1 MRVLLKMS
9 LEGLPPSVNEMYG
22 ISKRRKY
29 KSSEVDKWQWKT
41 VTDFKKNYRAET
53 YTGDAEIKITLQTK
67 NKRRW
72 DIDNRVKALQDCLQ
86 FAGVIENDAQVQK
99 LEVERIYTNKDV
111 TLIEVIARE

>member
-53 YTGDAEIKITLQTK
+53 YTGDAEIKITLQ
-67 NKRRW
+67 
-72 DIDNRVKALQDCLQ
+72 KALGYRQPCEGFTRLFTICRSDR
-86 FAGVIENDAQVQK
+86 K
-99 LEVERIYTNKDV
+99 
-111 TLIEVIARE
+111 